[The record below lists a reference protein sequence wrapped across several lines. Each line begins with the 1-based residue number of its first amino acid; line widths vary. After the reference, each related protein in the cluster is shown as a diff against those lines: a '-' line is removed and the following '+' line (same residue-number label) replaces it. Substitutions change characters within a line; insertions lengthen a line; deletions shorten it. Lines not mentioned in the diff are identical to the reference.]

1 MPLKSSGLR
10 KLNKAC
16 FILLLTGCGIPVHL
30 WVFSTSPISL
40 HSTRQ
45 GESHYMAQFP
55 QALCLS
61 SLFISP
67 SDSSS
72 VCQLCRRH
80 HQAGGDG
87 SSLRA
92 ITNPLCFYYWWEA
105 LEVFIAPS
113 LLYWRDEQT
122 DTFTGG
128 ERASRRPKLPQHIYQ
143 QMKPRRTETA
153 SLTTASTEQQMFA
166 NKMY

>member
-1 MPLKSSGLR
+1 M
-10 KLNKAC
+10 
-16 FILLLTGCGIPVHL
+16 
-30 WVFSTSPISL
+30 L
-40 HSTRQ
+40 HSPTHRVWNSSVPLGVQ
-45 GESHYMAQFP
+45 HFSHFP
-55 QALCLS
+55 PQHQTGRVTLHGSIPTSSLPFQSFYLSLWLFLCLS
-61 SLFISP
+61 A
-67 SDSSS
+67 
-72 VCQLCRRH
+72 VQEE
-80 HQAGGDG
+80 AGGDG

-92 ITNPLCFYYWWEA
+92 ITNPLCLYYWWEA

-143 QMKPRRTETA
+143 QIKPRRTETA

>member
-61 SLFISP
+61 SLFYLSLWLF
-67 SDSSS
+67 
-72 VCQLCRRH
+72 LCLSAV
-80 HQAGGDG
+80 QEEAGGDG

-143 QMKPRRTETA
+143 QIKPRRTETA
-153 SLTTASTEQQMFA
+153 SLTTASTKQQMFA